1 MPSIKLSSRGL
12 NDTSTSSQVYTIDI
26 VGFCLVG
33 AVFLVIILV
42 CIRLLRKRALSK
54 RDDARGAAFLSV
66 RGLVREG
73 EKVSVNEPLPERL
86 PSIRGTF
93 SREQINSGIVLP
105 DKTHT
110 PRASDARSETIRYH
124 RESGNYPRPFS
135 FALSASSPR
144 PSFDRPSILPP
155 HQSFQSASSKR
166 SSVLS
171 SAFSTTSSA
180 SSQNNGHTRKVHQL
194 FSPLLPDE
202 LLLACVGERLTVV
215 QSFDDGW
222 CVVGRKNGIP
232 KGSSNHKSQFKSSS
246 SSNTP
251 ESNVELGVVP
261 AWCFLKPVK
270 GLRAERPVRSSSL
283 GVTVRMEGPSSR
295 DEVIS
300 WSNF

>member
-1 MPSIKLSSRGL
+1 MNPIPSMSSPNSIPGFTDDVPSRR
-12 NDTSTSSQVYTIDI
+12 SQ
-26 VGFCLVG
+26 
-33 AVFLVIILV
+33 
-42 CIRLLRKRALSK
+42 
-54 RDDARGAAFLSV
+54 
-66 RGLVREG
+66 
-73 EKVSVNEPLPERL
+73 
-86 PSIRGTF
+86 SIRGTF

-110 PRASDARSETIRYH
+110 PLASDARRETIRYH
-124 RESGNYPRPFS
+124 RESGNFPRPFS
-135 FALSASSPR
+135 FALTAASPR
-144 PSFDRPSILPP
+144 SSTVNANPSFDRPSILPP
-155 HQSFQSASSKR
+155 HQSFHSASSKR

-171 SAFSTTSSA
+171 TAFSTTSSA

-202 LLLACVGERLTVV
+202 LLLACVGERLSVV

-283 GVTVRMEGPSSR
+283 GITVRMEGPSSR
-295 DEVIS
+295 NEVI
-300 WSNF
+300 